1 MPRESA
7 AERETSPV
15 ETHER
20 RTISGTQRIELGRP
34 SRAPTLPAP
43 ASLPSLDL
51 FEVAERNAAAVA
63 STTRQLSTGAGDAAL
78 LFLGLLVTGAAV
90 TWFAALFFP

>member
-1 MPRESA
+1 MAREPA
-7 AERETSPV
+7 LKRETSPI

-20 RTISGTQRIELGRP
+20 RTISGTQRINLDRP

-43 ASLPSLDL
+43 ASLPSIDL
-51 FEVAERNAAAVA
+51 FEVAEKNAAAVVK
-63 STTRQLSTGAGDAAL
+63 TTKQISTGAGDAVL
-78 LFLGLLVTGAAV
+78 LFLGLLVTAAAV